1 MPKIPQRVFDAF
13 NRATGT
19 ATKPNIHEKNVE
31 VNEGIQ
37 SLLTRGFA
45 RSSRYKIEIEPSKVM
60 RERLPFILAN
70 DGMIPTGSEV
80 SSAEFETSDG
90 PGSVNET
97 QGTIGLE
104 KKMTYKTKSFEHI
117 DNQFLRELNFNCEFV
132 SLPGATFSTS
142 DDPLR
147 IGPTKTFPVL
157 QTFERLVIGFISS
170 ANMQEFRFFKAW
182 QELII
187 NKKTHV
193 VGYYNDYFASV
204 TISQL
209 DLQDKVSLKMKVKE
223 IYPIQITPIA
233 LSYSSGSQVSKF
245 TVSFARR

>member
-1 MPKIPQRVFDAF
+1 
-13 NRATGT
+13 
-19 ATKPNIHEKNVE
+19 
-31 VNEGIQ
+31 
-37 SLLTRGFA
+37 
-45 RSSRYKIEIEPSKVM
+45 M
-60 RERLPFILAN
+60 REAIPGLLAN
-70 DGMIPTGSEV
+70 DGMIPTNEEV
-80 SSAEFETSDG
+80 SPVTPTSVYHNALDLYN
-90 PGSVNET
+90 PGSAFR
-97 QGTIGLE
+97 GAAGLDDVVVAP
-104 KKMTYKTKSFEHI
+104 KPKSFQNI
-117 DNQFLRELNFNCEFV
+117 DNKFLRELNFNCEFV